1 MRLNF
6 ELNLECYD
14 ARLGARMKAWFE
26 RRREISVE
34 VTKAEIDGRSLPRRL
49 RDSVARLFSPY
60 L

>member
-14 ARLGARMKAWFE
+14 GQLGADMKAWF
-26 RRREISVE
+26 RRRLEVSTE
-34 VTKAEIDGRSLPRRL
+34 VTKADIDGRSLPRRL